1 VKSELQVLRV
11 RVKYSRARTMYE
23 AKQFSSTEAHGHK
36 APCRHYLRSWR
47 SKVRKARAKMDAA
60 RNALEKK
67 LVKHRAQVEEFKKR
81 FRFDPEDSKTYCLAA
96 AIPKGDLKIRSQLI
110 GEWE

>member
-1 VKSELQVLRV
+1 MAKAKAVINKAIFKCIAKDRVKSELQVLRA

-23 AKQFSSTEAHGHK
+23 AKQFSSTEAYGHK

-47 SKVRKARAKMDAA
+47 SRVRKARAKMDAA

-67 LVKHRAQVEEFKKR
+67 LVKHRA
-81 FRFDPEDSKTYCLAA
+81 
-96 AIPKGDLKIRSQLI
+96 
-110 GEWE
+110 